1 MLTGRLPF
9 NSSDPLELARMH
21 REVMPNPPHRY
32 NPQIPPAVEQI
43 IMKVLSKEPT
53 ARYRTADQLGSVLQS
68 LNLRSEEHTISQAP
82 QVVQPRISQRP
93 RTVSA
98 APMVEKIPSA
108 PVSMPAPVPLTLPP
122 RAQSSMAE
130 DHALDIDWLTTL
142 LGLLCTLAVGGLIPF
157 WLYIWFI
164 LRSLNPGP

>member
-1 MLTGRLPF
+1 
-9 NSSDPLELARMH
+9 MH
-21 REVMPNPPHRY
+21 REVMPNLPHRY
-32 NPQIPPAVEQI
+32 NPQIPPALEQI
-43 IMKVLSKEPT
+43 IMKVLSKEPA

-68 LNLRSEEHTISQAP
+68 LNIRSEEHTISQAP
-82 QVVQPRISQRP
+82 LVGQPRVSQRP
-93 RTVSA
+93 RPVPA
-98 APMVEKIPSA
+98 EKISPA
-108 PVSMPAPVPLTLPP
+108 PVSIPAAPPVNLPP
-122 RAQSSMAE
+122 RAQSSLAD